1 MTTVYGIRNCDTMKK
16 AFAWLDGHGI
26 AYAFHDY
33 KKLGAD
39 AALLKQWAAQAGWER
54 LINTRGPSFRKLPPA
69 KQANLTENKAF
80 ALMVK
85 VSKPNQDFRFDVPV
99 IGPLTLEAA
108 RDARIR
114 ALGVEAGKTL
124 LIGFDPDEY
133 AQKLK

>member
-39 AALLKQWAAQAGWER
+39 AALLQQWAAQAGWER
-54 LINTRGPSFRKLPPA
+54 LINTRGPSFRKLPPG
-69 KQANLTENKAF
+69 KQASLTEKKAF
-80 ALMVK
+80 ALM
-85 VSKPNQDFRFDVPV
+85 
-99 IGPLTLEAA
+99 LENPSM
-108 RDARIR
+108 IR
-114 ALGVEAGKTL
+114 RPIVESGRTL

-133 AQKLK
+133 AQKLR